1 MDNLTQDIFLS
12 YARFPA
18 HAGVLKI
25 FNSGRLD
32 LPGYTDLKTQVETLA
47 EKSLVPG
54 ISDFVFGVDEKITR
68 KTIDAISDFYLMV
81 DYGQIT
87 ASRNRFEIEENSFYL
102 AVTVARPIDPDAMDM
117 VEEVLVADMAL
128 QYLRQVR
135 NHLKTQDRDRL
146 LKEVQFPHE
155 CIPFVAPDLNN
166 SVGWTMILNRANA
179 GLL

>member
-32 LPGYTDLKTQVETLA
+32 LPGYPELKTAVENLT
-47 EKSLVPG
+47 EKNLIPG

-68 KTIDAISDFYLMV
+68 KIIDSISGFYLMV

-87 ASRNRFEIEENSFYL
+87 SVRNRFEIEENSFYL
-102 AVTVARPIDPDAMDM
+102 AVTVAQPINSDSMDM
-117 VEEVLVADMAL
+117 VEEVLISDMAL
-128 QYLRQVR
+128 QFLRQIR
-135 NHLKTQDRDRL
+135 NHLKMQDRDRL

-155 CIPFVAPDLNN
+155 CIPFAAPDLNN
-166 SVGWTMILNRANA
+166 SIGWTMFLNRANA

>member
-18 HAGVLKI
+18 HAGVLKT

-32 LPGYTDLKTQVETLA
+32 LPGYQELKAAVENLS

-68 KTIDAISDFYLMV
+68 KIIDAIDDFYLMV

-102 AVTVARPIDPDAMDM
+102 AITVARPINADNMDM
-117 VEEVLVADMAL
+117 VEEMLISDQAL
-128 QYLRQVR
+128 NYLRQIR
-135 NHLKTQDRDRL
+135 KHLKTEDRERR
-146 LKEVQFPHE
+146 LKEVKYPNQA
-155 CIPFVAPDLNN
+155 IPFVAPTLN
-166 SVGWTMILNRANA
+166 SSIGWTMILNRANA